1 MIDVDQPAHDSPS
14 GEIRHGVRQVAH
26 DVIMLAELQADLLR
40 VEMRDLTTRVA
51 LPVAAMIVGAVIL
64 ALTSLPVLLLC
75 VAYALHEYAE
85 WSLTAALGAAGG
97 GGAVVAAI
105 LGFLA
110 IKRIKSLG
118 NAFGRSR
125 GELARNVQWLK
136 EVLSHP
142 ADTAA
147 SIYPESGRVHPR

>member
-1 MIDVDQPAHDSPS
+1 MIDLDQPTHASPS

-40 VEMRDLTTRVA
+40 VEVRDLTTRVA
-51 LPVAAMIVGAVIL
+51 IPAVTMLAGAAIV

-75 VAYALHEYAE
+75 VAYALHEFAD

-97 GGAVVAAI
+97 GGAVIAAI
-105 LGFLA
+105 LGILA
-110 IKRIKSLG
+110 FQRIKKLG

-125 GELARNVQWLK
+125 AELTRNVQWLK

-142 ADTAA
+142 AEIAD
-147 SIYPESGRVHPR
+147 SIYSDSGRVHPR